1 MKPGGLLIGLKL
13 GGKKPKEEAYEEEM
27 PDSSESD
34 ESDDLTPEEIAEEK
48 KDAVKALF
56 EAMKSDD
63 LEAGVEALDRFRASC
78 ALEDE

>member
-27 PDSSESD
+27 PDSE

-48 KDAVKALF
+48 KDAIKALF

-63 LEAGVEALDRFRASC
+63 LDAGVEALDRFKAAC